1 MLILL
6 MKSLNDTI
14 KSSNMIIIYHIYK
27 CVQFNLI
34 CFLVLRMISKKWNWI
49 SVKRGEKKIK
59 YFPLYFITN
68 DMLINHYQIANDS
81 HLDIII
87 KNNYLQM
94 GFTVA
99 KFYSRFHFSWYHL
112 AFFLH
117 LKFYGKWNCF
127 LFFFFSSYDDK
138 WNERFNSIK
147 PFILY
152 TSTKMVDIC
161 VRVCRKI

>member
-1 MLILL
+1 MIQLNHQIWLL
-6 MKSLNDTI
+6 F
-14 KSSNMIIIYHIYK
+14 IISINVCNSIW
-27 CVQFNLI
+27 FD
-34 CFLVLRMISKKWNWI
+34 FLFFEWFQRNEIEFQWNV
-49 SVKRGEKKIK
+49 VKKKIK

-127 LFFFFSSYDDK
+127 LFFFISSYNDK

-147 PFILY
+147 PFIYKYKNGRHLLC
-152 TSTKMVDIC
+152 TC
-161 VRVCRKI
+161 VS

>member
-1 MLILL
+1 MCAIQFDLIFC
-6 MKSLNDTI
+6 
-14 KSSNMIIIYHIYK
+14 SSNDFKEMK
-27 CVQFNLI
+27 LNF
-34 CFLVLRMISKKWNWI
+34 SETWW
-49 SVKRGEKKIK
+49 KKIK

-127 LFFFFSSYDDK
+127 LFFFISSYNDK

-147 PFILY
+147 PFIYKYKNGRHLLC
-152 TSTKMVDIC
+152 TC
-161 VRVCRKI
+161 VS